1 MAPPECFGD
10 NRHEQRTLRYGVT
23 MPIQPDKL
31 KRLQF
36 EPVRHSYTRRDTM
49 LYALGLG
56 VGAGDP
62 TDASDL
68 KYVYEKSL
76 VALPMQAV
84 TLGTDPMLLANP
96 EFGINYKMLL
106 HAEQSLTVHKPL
118 PVEATV
124 AGEFSIDDI
133 YDKGK
138 AKGAILYMTRKL
150 FDKATGDLLATM
162 GNVAFLRGD
171 GGYGGKSEGA
181 PKPRSIP
188 ADRKADHVLTIKSP
202 RNQALIYR
210 LSGDYN
216 PLHSDPEIAAIAG
229 FNRPILHGLCHYGMA
244 GRALI
249 KALCGDDPSRLQRL
263 DSRFT
268 SPVYPGEALRIDV
281 WNIAGGDASFR
292 VVASERNVIV
302 QDFGRCE
309 YRI

>member
-1 MAPPECFGD
+1 
-10 NRHEQRTLRYGVT
+10 
-23 MPIQPDKL
+23 MPIEYAKL
-31 KRLQF
+31 KSMQF
-36 EPVRHSYTRRDTM
+36 EPLRHTYTRRDTM

-56 VGAGDP
+56 VGADDP

-84 TLGTDPMLLANP
+84 TLAAAPMLLADP
-96 EFGINYKMLL
+96 AFGIDYKMLL
-106 HAEQSLTVHKPL
+106 HAEQTLTVHKPL

-124 AGEFSIDDI
+124 AGEFTIDEI

-138 AKGAILYMTRKL
+138 AKGAIMYMTRRI
-150 FDKATGDLLATM
+150 FDVATGDLLSTA

-171 GGYGGKSEGA
+171 GGFGGKNEGA
-181 PKPRSIP
+181 PRPRATP
-188 ADRKADHVLTIKSP
+188 ADRQADHSIVVNSP

-216 PLHSDPEIAAIAG
+216 PLHSDPEIAASAG

-249 KALCGDDPSRLQRL
+249 KTLCADDPSRLLRL
-263 DSRFT
+263 DTRFT
-268 SPVYPGEALRIDV
+268 SPVYPGEALRVDV
-281 WNIAGGDASFR
+281 WNIGPGDASFR
-292 VVASERNVIV
+292 VVASERNAIV

-309 YRI
+309 YRT

>member
-1 MAPPECFGD
+1 MLIEYA
-10 NRHEQRTLRYGVT
+10 
-23 MPIQPDKL
+23 KL
-31 KRLQF
+31 KSMQF
-36 EPVRHSYTRRDTM
+36 EPLRHTYTRRDTM

-56 VGAGDP
+56 VGADDP

-84 TLGTDPMLLANP
+84 TLAAAPMLLADP
-96 EFGINYKMLL
+96 AFGIDYKMLL
-106 HAEQSLTVHKPL
+106 HAEQTLTVHKPL

-124 AGEFSIDDI
+124 AGEFTIDEI

-138 AKGAILYMTRKL
+138 AKGAIMYMTRRI
-150 FDKATGDLLATM
+150 FDVATGDLLSTA

-171 GGYGGKSEGA
+171 GGFGGKNEGA
-181 PKPRSIP
+181 PRPRATP
-188 ADRKADHVLTIKSP
+188 ADRQADHSIVVNSP

-216 PLHSDPEIAAIAG
+216 PLHSDPEIAASAG

-249 KALCGDDPSRLQRL
+249 KTLCADDPSRLLRL
-263 DSRFT
+263 DTRFT
-268 SPVYPGEALRIDV
+268 SPVYPGEALRVDV
-281 WNIAGGDASFR
+281 WNIGPGDASFR
-292 VVASERNVIV
+292 VVASERNAIV

-309 YRI
+309 YRT